1 MLLRIIST
9 TILLILLSGCGG
21 GGSENSA
28 PEIPLLDTDGDG
40 QPNNQDLDDDN
51 DGVEDTNDTFPLDS
65 SESLDSD
72 SDGVGN
78 NADTDD
84 DNDGVEDT
92 NDAFP
97 LDSAESLDSDSDGMG
112 NNADTDDDNDGVE
125 DVNDAFPLDLNEWLE
140 TDGDGIG
147 NNADTD
153 DDNDGV
159 EDANDAFPLDPEE
172 WLDTDGD
179 GMGNNADTDD
189 DNDAVEDANDA
200 FPLDLNEW
208 LDTDGDGIGNNADT
222 DDDNDGVEDSD
233 DAFPLDPNESVDSD
247 NDGFG
252 ANSDAFDND
261 PACYAA
267 SDGQDNVCYL
277 TYISQNE
284 NVISDESDS
293 QIFFYLENLN
303 KILVFNGE
311 QGHFSQ
317 TFDISSDI
325 TISALTYANGRI
337 YFSLHLTGEIK
348 YISLETGGE
357 NDFATSNDGDISSLY
372 ISDSIV
378 ITKTGDNLKSYDENG
393 TLLDSEWIYNYYS
406 EHQNLSWFLDEYSFY
421 YSYDNDTIRQIK
433 INPITGRFSRV
444 NLDGNFEVNL
454 TEQRILHTLD
464 DSFFITNRGSI
475 QKNSSNTISQNKL
488 YETHFDKIIE
498 TDDELISASYI
509 AGSTVIS
516 RYDTNLRLIQTEEFP
531 GTIKHVVGNNA
542 QYTII
547 AKQIDG
553 YISYRFVFS
562 EDSDDDGVNNSN
574 DAFPIDAAASKD
586 TDDDGFPDAW
596 NTDWSG
602 DTHLSL
608 DKFPNDF
615 SCWLDSHSDDQGNCN
630 YSTFSQTLSVDT
642 YEMTTTGD
650 AYLVDLSKGIVA
662 RFDSHIGTYKSPIK
676 LSKENTFYNPN
687 LKSVSYSETH
697 QRVYYLD
704 RTYGIYFFDVASSE
718 TNNQFLNF
726 SQNKTYNNVKA
737 TGEFVYVDYQV
748 PNSSAYRFDVADIN
762 SSIVSSDNIARNFTQ
777 FLTADGSTLYA
788 YDNSSTY
795 RNLYKYNIDQ
805 QTGYVDQQEPISTN
819 GQLTAGY
826 LSLLEESSQLLL
838 PNGEL
843 YNADDMSYDSQLL
856 RNLQAVTIENEQIL
870 LFSKLDSGFK
880 LRRMDKSFSL
890 YEEFDV
896 DSSYLGSFSN
906 GSKHYYITSQAE
918 GNLITRYIPND
929 DIDGD
934 GVSNVLD
941 HFPSDPAA
949 SLDSDND
956 DYPDEWNS
964 GYSAD
969 DSSSDLVLDEFP
981 QDSACWDSSHND
993 GNNNCDYSATIPIYT
1008 AEKITTDEQGKAY
1021 FYDLEMNK
1029 IFVWNQ
1035 LGESYQNPLFPNG
1048 TLKTEE
1054 AEVTQIAASTEH
1066 ERLYL
1071 GYSNGVITYIDLST
1085 NSREMFFAEINQSVA
1100 GLSAVGNFLLA
1111 QDYSGSGATHFIFD
1125 IDGNLTDTKDW
1136 NYGSTHWMWNE
1147 SNSRVYY
1154 YSHYSPRDLLYEE
1167 IDQGSG
1173 LITSVGETL
1182 YQGDYSLNGV
1192 IRLTPSKDKIYLGSG
1207 NIFNVNSLLWE
1218 KSIGQVND
1226 IAWLPSGQRLVF
1238 QNVNSEITIE
1248 RYDNDDFRE
1257 FSSYPGEFVT
1267 TISSTSGVTLVSLV
1281 GGEYQ
1286 FTNIVINN
1294 DIDNDGVENHL
1305 DDFPFDAAASID
1317 TDKDGFPDQWNT
1329 GKSQSDSSQA
1339 LILDAFI
1346 NDSACWL
1353 ETHDDG
1359 TGECD
1364 VLAALIRN
1372 TPDGTTKDNNG
1383 NLLMLNKANKQI
1395 MRWST
1400 TQNEFINPLNLGRAY
1415 ATQNHDV
1422 SSIEY
1427 SVNHNRIYITY
1438 DNGLVTFI
1446 SDESSYEEQF
1456 YLKMSNISQLVSVG
1470 GYLLI
1475 VSPLEFWSSYNI
1487 YTTYDENG
1495 NVADSTETY
1504 FSNTYEWDEI
1514 NHRLYFFRDNVS
1526 PNDLLSID
1534 IDQADGSF
1542 SNLQDSP
1549 YHSSEN
1555 IIPPIVAFSDL
1566 KKVLL
1571 GSGKFYNGESLELL
1585 GALEQSFEF
1594 AASFS
1599 HLGFYAYEEE
1609 GTSTV
1614 ALFDVND
1621 YSVLSTFE
1629 YINTLIALEV
1639 IDESLLIITDEN
1651 GFEINTIS
1659 MGDDDADGLP
1669 AWWERIYGLS
1679 DEDATDSEL
1688 DNDSDGLSN
1697 LEEFLVSTNPLE
1709 SDTDS
1714 DGLNDGNEINVHGSN
1729 PTLSDT
1735 DNDGLNDGQEV
1746 NQYGTEV
1753 TNSDS
1758 DGDGFTD
1765 GQEILVYMTDPLDA
1779 NSKPS
1784 SITNLEEPFENEQL
1798 GPLWSNLDTSD
1809 ATWGRSD
1816 EFSDSGSYSLKSG
1829 TINDN
1834 QKSEIMLSGLFAEG
1848 TLSFKARLSS
1858 ESCCD
1863 RLNVYLNGESVINSA
1878 LQSWQEFSLNLPEGE
1893 NEIIFTYS
1901 KDSSV
1906 SSGFDAAYIDT
1917 LEFVSN

>member
-1 MLLRIIST
+1 VLLRIIST

-51 DGVEDTNDTFPLDS
+51 DGVEDTNDAFPLDPA
-65 SESLDSD
+65 ESLDID
-72 SDGVGN
+72 SDGMGN

-97 LDSAESLDSDSDGMG
+97 LDSTESLDSDSDG
-112 NNADTDDDNDGVE
+112 
-125 DVNDAFPLDLNEWLE
+125 
-140 TDGDGIG
+140 I
-147 NNADTD
+147 
-153 DDNDGV
+153 
-159 EDANDAFPLDPEE
+159 
-172 WLDTDGD
+172 
-179 GMGNNADTDD
+179 GNNADTDD

-208 LDTDGDGIGNNADT
+208 LDTDGDGIGNNADN
-222 DDDNDGVEDSD
+222 DDDNDGVEDSE
-233 DAFPLDPNESVDSD
+233 DAFPLDPNESVDID

-317 TFDISSDI
+317 TFEISSDI
-325 TISALTYANGRI
+325 TISALTYANDRI
-337 YFSLHLTGEIK
+337 YFALHLTGEIK
-348 YISLETGGE
+348 YISLETGGQ
-357 NDFATSNDGDISSLY
+357 NDFATPNDVDISSLY

-421 YSYDNDTIRQIK
+421 YSYDNNTIRQIK

-444 NLDGNFEVNL
+444 NLNGNFEVNL
-454 TEQRILHTLD
+454 TDQRILHTLD

-475 QKNSSNTISQNKL
+475 QKNSFNSISQNKL

-509 AGSTVIS
+509 AGNTVIN

-562 EDSDDDGVNNSN
+562 EDSDDDGVNNAN

-586 TDDDGFPDAW
+586 TDDDGFPDEW

-642 YEMTTTGD
+642 YEMTSTGD

-676 LSKENTFYNPN
+676 LSKENTFYNPY

-697 QRVYYLD
+697 HRVYYVD

-718 TNNQFLNF
+718 TNNQFLNL

-737 TGEFVYVDYQV
+737 IGEFVYVDYQV
-748 PNSSAYRFDVADIN
+748 PNSGTHRFDIADIN

-777 FLTADGSTLYA
+777 FLTADESTLYA
-788 YDNSSTY
+788 YDNSDYYTS
-795 RNLYKYNIDQ
+795 LYKYNIDQ
-805 QTGYVDQQEPISTN
+805 QTGYVDQQEPISIN
-819 GQLTAGY
+819 GQLTDGY
-826 LSLLEESSQLLL
+826 LSLLDESSQLIL
-838 PNGEL
+838 PNGAL
-843 YNADDMSYDSQLL
+843 YNAENMSYDSQLL
-856 RNLQAVTIENEQIL
+856 RNLQAVSIDNEQIL

-918 GNLITRYIPND
+918 GNLITPYIPND

-941 HFPSDPAA
+941 HFPSDSSA

-964 GYSAD
+964 GFSAD
-969 DSSSDLVLDEFP
+969 DSTSDLVLDEFP

-1035 LGESYQNPLFPNG
+1035 LVESYQNPLILND

-1054 AEVTQIAASTEH
+1054 AEVIHIAASTEH

-1085 NSREMFFAEINQSVA
+1085 DSRETFFADINQSVA

-1111 QDYSGSGATHFIFD
+1111 QDYSGSWATHYIFD

-1136 NYGSTHWMWNE
+1136 NYSSPHWVWNE

-1154 YSHYSPRDLLYEE
+1154 YSHHSPRDLHYEE
-1167 IDQGSG
+1167 IDQDSG
-1173 LITSVGETL
+1173 LIISDGETP
-1182 YQGDYSLNGV
+1182 YHGDYSLNGV
-1192 IRLTPSKDKIYLGSG
+1192 IRLTPSKDKVYLGSG
-1207 NIFNVNSLLWE
+1207 NIFNANSLLWE

-1238 QNVNSEITIE
+1238 KNVNSEITIE

-1353 ETHDDG
+1353 ESHDDG

-1372 TPDGTTKDNNG
+1372 TPDDTTKDNNG

-1400 TQNEFINPLNLGRAY
+1400 TQNEFINPLNLGRSY
-1415 ATQNHDV
+1415 ATQNHNV

-1446 SDESSYEEQF
+1446 AQETVYEEQF

-1470 GYLLI
+1470 DYLLTI
-1475 VSPLEFWSSYNI
+1475 SSDGYNRR
-1487 YTTYDENG
+1487 YTTYDVNA

-1514 NHRLYFFRDNVS
+1514 NHRLYFFRDNSS
-1526 PNDLLSID
+1526 PNDLLSLD
-1534 IDQADGSF
+1534 IDQTDGSF

-1549 YHSSEN
+1549 YHSSAN

-1566 KKVLL
+1566 NKVLL

-1585 GALEQSFEF
+1585 GSLEQSFEF

-1614 ALFDVND
+1614 ALFDAND

-1629 YINTLIALEV
+1629 YVNTIIALEV

-1669 AWWERIYGLS
+1669 AWWERMYGLS

-1735 DNDGLNDGQEV
+1735 DNDGLSDGQEV

-1758 DGDGFTD
+1758 DDDGFTD

-1834 QKSEIMLSGLFAEG
+1834 QKSEIILSGLFAEG

-1893 NEIIFTYS
+1893 NEIIFRYS